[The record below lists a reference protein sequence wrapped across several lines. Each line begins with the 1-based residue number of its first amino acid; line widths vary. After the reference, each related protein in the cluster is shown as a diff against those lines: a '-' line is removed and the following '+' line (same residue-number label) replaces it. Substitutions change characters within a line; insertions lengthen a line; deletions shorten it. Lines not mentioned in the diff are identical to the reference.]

1 MMERQI
7 TWCFVF
13 TVAIAIF
20 LTVYWIFE
28 PSRLRATAEKQR
40 LEAVERGQPLYVTHC
55 ADCHGKNGEG
65 AKGISPMNS
74 KRFLEEVTDEVMYKM
89 IERGIPG
96 TGMAPLG
103 ENEGGP
109 LNKEHI
115 ENLVAVIRNWEKT
128 APLLEEVSAK
138 KTEREEL
145 AYVGSQ
151 DCIDCH
157 EDMNEEY
164 IRVWRDSPMTTMAYL
179 RVKDDPD
186 KEKCYPCHTTGYNP
200 KTKAFVERNI
210 GCEACHGPGEKYQAM
225 MMGAEAEKGGEIAN
239 ENARKSC
246 GKCHNP
252 HIPTTIHAE
261 LAGKG

>member
-13 TVAIAIF
+13 TLAIAIF
-20 LTVYWIFE
+20 LAVYWIFE
-28 PSRLRATAEKQR
+28 PSRLKVTAEKQR
-40 LEAVERGQPLYVTHC
+40 LEAVERGEPLYVTHC

-65 AKGISPMNS
+65 AKGISPINS
-74 KRFLEEVTDEVMYKM
+74 KRFLEEVKDEVMYKM

-103 ENEGGP
+103 DTEGGP
-109 LNKEHI
+109 LNKEHM
-115 ENLVAVIRNWEKT
+115 ENLVTFIRNWEKT
-128 APLLEEVSAK
+128 APLLEEVPAK
-138 KTEREEL
+138 KAEQEEI

-151 DCIDCH
+151 
-157 EDMNEEY
+157 EY
-164 IRVWRDSPMTTMAYL
+164 IKVWRDSPMTTMAYL

-186 KEKCYPCHTTGYNP
+186 KQKCYPCHTTGYNA

-252 HIPTTIHAE
+252 HIPTKIHAE
-261 LAGKG
+261 LARKG